1 MKRVLVGTLLGV
13 GFVVALVVTT
23 AHQVRVTCEVCIAYR
38 GRQKCEKAIAVDRAE
53 ALMQATSSVC
63 TQISGG
69 VTDGIQCNR
78 TPPLSTHC
86 SE

>member
-1 MKRVLVGTLLGV
+1 MKRALVGTLLGV
-13 GFVVALVVTT
+13 GFLVALVVTT
-23 AHQVRVTCEVCIAYR
+23 AHQIRVTCEVCIAYR
-38 GRQKCEKAIAVDRAE
+38 GRQKCEVAIAVDRAA
-53 ALMQATSSVC
+53 ALMQATSSAC

-69 VTDGIQCNR
+69 VTDGIQCNQ

>member
-1 MKRVLVGTLLGV
+1 MKRALVGTLLGV

-23 AHQVRVTCEVCIAYR
+23 AHQMRVTCEVCIAYR
-38 GRQKCEKAIAVDRAE
+38 GRQTCEVAIAVDRAA
-53 ALMQATSSVC
+53 ALMQATSSAC

-78 TPPLSTHC
+78 TPPLSTRC